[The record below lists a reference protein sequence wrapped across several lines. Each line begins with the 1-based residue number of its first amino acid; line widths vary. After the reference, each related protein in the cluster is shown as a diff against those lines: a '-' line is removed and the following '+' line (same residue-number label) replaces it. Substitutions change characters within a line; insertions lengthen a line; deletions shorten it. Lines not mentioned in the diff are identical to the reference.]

1 MTQFDPGGSDRF
13 RSFSTGLNDM
23 TKRSFLAGFAALALL
38 LVSGTSAVRAQS
50 TAPFFAGKTI
60 NIVVAAGEGGAYSLY
75 AQLAGEYL
83 RKLIPG
89 NPTVV
94 VQSMPGAGGIK
105 ATDFLANVASKDG
118 TSLGMLLDLAA
129 ATQVLQPR
137 SVRYDLSKFSVVGS
151 FVTDNPVIMV
161 RADTGVRSFVDLKKK
176 AVIIGASGKGSQTY
190 VHPALLKDVLGANI
204 KIVTGYRG
212 SADISLALERGE
224 VQGQSAT
231 WVSWQARHLDWIKQ
245 GRIIPIVQV
254 GLKKESGLPSVP
266 LMLELATTDEDR
278 QVLELMSSGSQIGRA
293 LFAPPGVPPARMAE
307 LRAAFETM
315 VNDPGFREAAVKRK
329 LVVAPTPGAE
339 VQGIIQKVVSYAPE
353 VIARARA
360 VSGVKD

>member
-1 MTQFDPGGSDRF
+1 MIRG
-13 RSFSTGLNDM
+13 
-23 TKRSFLAGFAALALL
+23 SFLAGFAALALL
-38 LVSGTSAVRAQS
+38 PISGTTMLHAQS
-50 TAPFFAGKTI
+50 ATPFYAGKTI

-75 AQLAGEYL
+75 GQLAAEYL

-105 ATDFLANVASKDG
+105 ATDFLANVAPKDG

-137 SVRYDLSKFSVVGS
+137 AVRYDLSKFSVVGS
-151 FVTDNPVIMV
+151 FVTDNPVVMV
-161 RADTGVRSFVDLKKK
+161 RADTGIRSFADMKQKKEI
-176 AVIIGASGKGSQTY
+176 IIGASGKGSQTY
-190 VHPALLKDVLGANI
+190 VHPALLKDVLGAHL

-245 GRIIPIVQV
+245 GRIVPIVQV

-293 LFAPPGVPPARMAE
+293 LFTPPGVPPDRIAT
-307 LRAAFETM
+307 LRAAFDRM
-315 VNDPGFREAAVKRK
+315 VNDPDFQAAAAKRK
-329 LVVAPTPGAE
+329 LVVAPTSGVD
-339 VQGIIQKVVSYAPE
+339 VQGVIQKVVSYAPA
-353 VIARARA
+353 VVQRARA